1 MLSDSPNS
9 VASFISYLWRS
20 QQYGTCHMRSCHPTT
35 HNIPS
40 QLLEHRDPSFH
51 KLPKR
56 LGVQLLLD
64 TRCLSATSN
73 VIEDDSW
80 VVLKSMWVLVYMVSF
95 ENAQNIN
102 DYRISP
108 SFCAMI
114 AISFVLHLL
123 STLLVYFLE
132 PVVWPIS
139 KWLLNRIHTGGIEFC
154 ATHFL
159 CLRTEAQYYSTRQ
172 EMQRKQ
178 MDTLPDR
185 KWTTHPACNSRAKYR
200 SRRMVWHDVF

>member
-1 MLSDSPNS
+1 
-9 VASFISYLWRS
+9 
-20 QQYGTCHMRSCHPTT
+20 MRSCHPTT
-35 HNIPS
+35 HNIAS

-154 ATHFL
+154 ATHIFYVFV
-159 CLRTEAQYYSTRQ
+159 LRHNITQLDKKCNESRWTPCQIEKGPRILLAIRVQNIEADGWYDMTFSRQYSDCGIPPR
-172 EMQRKQ
+172 
-178 MDTLPDR
+178 
-185 KWTTHPACNSRAKYR
+185 NSN
-200 SRRMVWHDVF
+200 